1 MTRMNTKIIS
11 KEDLNTLVY
20 FGLVILFILSVYLLA
35 WDGLIWLIGLT
46 KAQSFWDGI
55 SSMSIKMR
63 IGIFLF
69 VSVFLVLYLYERK
82 PKK

>member
-1 MTRMNTKIIS
+1 VNPKIIS

-35 WDGLIWLIGLT
+35 WDGLIWIIGTT
-46 KAQSFWDGI
+46 KAQSFWDVV
-55 SSMSIKMR
+55 SSTSIKMR

-69 VSVFLVLYLYERK
+69 VSVFVVLYLYED
-82 PKK
+82 KKR